1 MDSTSHNSHLLHHL
15 SFVLLRQVEQAMQEQ
30 LGIGL
35 SQYRIMAALQK
46 DPYIQ
51 QRQIAKNLSQTEAAV
66 SRQTKLLIKQGFIES
81 TINPKNRRAHI
92 TTLTSK
98 GMRFTEMAES
108 IYAKTHQSAM
118 SALSDKQQKALTEA
132 LDIMYHLTHNVDGAT
147 KTAKN

>member
-1 MDSTSHNSHLLHHL
+1 MDSTSHNSHLLHNL

-35 SQYRIMAALQK
+35 SQYRIMSTLQK

-51 QRQIAKNLSQTEAAV
+51 QRQIAKNLNQTEAAV

-92 TTLTSK
+92 TILTSK

-108 IYAKTHQSAM
+108 IFAKTHQSAM
-118 SALSDKQQKALTEA
+118 SGLGDKQQKALTEA
-132 LDIMYHLTHNVDGAT
+132 LDIMQHHTYESDSAP
-147 KTAKN
+147 KTP